1 MKLPAFKIPKFTYRG
16 YVLHLRRQDIRIQQ
30 LHALVFAGA
39 ITGLLAFLILYYD
52 YGYFHDVYVQKDIDS
67 VVVEKTTEP
76 VPAPSPTET
85 ISSFFSEAKT
95 RFGEIGKS
103 GSSLLYGKDVYINNN
118 TLK

>member
-1 MKLPAFKIPKFTYRG
+1 MKLPAFKIPNFTYRG
-16 YVLHLRRQDIRIQQ
+16 YVRHLRRQDIRIQQ

-52 YGYFHDVYVQKDIDS
+52 YGYFHDVYVQKE
-67 VVVEKTTEP
+67 VEIVEIKTSEL
-76 VPAPSPTET
+76 APSPTET

-118 TLK
+118 SLK

>member
-1 MKLPAFKIPKFTYRG
+1 MKLPAFKFPKFTYRG
-16 YVLHLRRQDIRIQQ
+16 YVRHLRRQDIRIQQ
-30 LHALVFAGA
+30 LHAIVFAGA

-52 YGYFHDVYVQKDIDS
+52 YGYFHDVYVQPDVNS
-67 VVVEKTTEP
+67 VIVEKTSE
-76 VPAPSPTET
+76 PAPSPMET

-95 RFGEIGKS
+95 RFSEIGKS

>member
-52 YGYFHDVYVQKDIDS
+52 YGYFHDVYVQPDDTSMI
-67 VVVEKTTEP
+67 VEKTSE
-76 VPAPSPTET
+76 PAPSPTEAV
-85 ISSFFSEAKT
+85 SSFLSEAKT

-118 TLK
+118 SLK